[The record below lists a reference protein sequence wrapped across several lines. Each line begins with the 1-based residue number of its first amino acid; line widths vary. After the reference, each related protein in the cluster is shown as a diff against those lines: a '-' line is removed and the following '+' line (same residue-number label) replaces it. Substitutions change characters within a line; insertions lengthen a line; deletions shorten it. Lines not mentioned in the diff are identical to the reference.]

1 MVMLLLAGLNV
12 WIFHSGVYR
21 RVATWDVASV
31 PPRAARVAGALSL
44 VLWICIV
51 LSGRMI
57 AYNWFDC
64 DRQPQPP
71 DRQFP
76 DQLRA
81 RPIGGA
87 LMSLLGFFQWCEQ
100 SGIGDTIRQS
110 SWLFPVIEAI
120 HLLGLGVI
128 GGAVLV
134 VDLRL
139 LGLGLRRQSTAELA
153 RDAQPWLIG
162 SLLLMMTTGGLLF
175 LSESIKLYY
184 HDAFWFKMASLFLA
198 IVFTFTIQRKVILAG
213 ETRMRP
219 VWSKVV
225 ALVSILLWSGVG
237 IGGRWIGFS

>member
-1 MVMLLLAGLNV
+1 
-12 WIFHSGVYR
+12 
-21 RVATWDVASV
+21 
-31 PPRAARVAGALSL
+31 
-44 VLWICIV
+44 
-51 LSGRMI
+51 
-57 AYNWFDC
+57 
-64 DRQPQPP
+64 
-71 DRQFP
+71 
-76 DQLRA
+76 
-81 RPIGGA
+81 
-87 LMSLLGFFQWCEQ
+87 MSLLGFFHWCEQ
-100 SGIGDTIRQS
+100 SGIGNTIRQS

-184 HDAFWFKMASLFLA
+184 HEAFWFKMASLILA

-219 VWSKVV
+219 VWSRVV